1 MGVERLREHEK
12 YASAKVIHKGTH
24 FFGMVVVMVM
34 VMVMVV
40 KPTKKSGRCQV
51 SLHWGEFAA

>member
-1 MGVERLREHEK
+1 MGKVGVGVERLREHEK

-24 FFGMVVVMVM
+24 FFGMVVV
-34 VMVMVV
+34 VMVV